1 MSEYIPVTDRMQER
15 KDRTFYWEKFEE
27 GIVRDDWGYCAYMN
41 TMLDVLEKISDRLDS
56 IEELLRNG
64 ARK

>member
-15 KDRTFYWEKFEE
+15 KDRTAYWEKFEE
-27 GIVRDDWGYCAYMN
+27 GRIRDWGYCSYMN

-56 IEELLRNG
+56 IEEILRNG
-64 ARK
+64 AGK